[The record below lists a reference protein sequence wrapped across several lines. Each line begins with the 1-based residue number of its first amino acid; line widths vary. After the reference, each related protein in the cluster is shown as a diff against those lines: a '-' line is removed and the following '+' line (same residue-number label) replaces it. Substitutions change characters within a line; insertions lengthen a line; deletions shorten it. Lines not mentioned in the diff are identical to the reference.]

1 MDDIK
6 ELVEREQEAYL
17 ALSRIRDARDL
28 LPIEHPA
35 AAALDTAMT
44 LAEDYWR
51 GLRAAVEPL
60 EQGETRDLPGS
71 PRDVG

>member
-1 MDDIK
+1 MNDIT

-28 LPIEHPA
+28 LPLDHPA
-35 AAALDTAMT
+35 AAALDTALA

-51 GLRAAVEPL
+51 ELRAAVEAL
-60 EQGETRDLPGS
+60 EQGEARDLPGN
-71 PRDVG
+71 